1 MIYSQYHMTET
12 QYHMTYL
19 TYYQHL
25 VTLLVLNT
33 HQLYL
38 EV

>member
-33 HQLYL
+33 QQLYL